1 MSGPPTWFNSRSW
14 SRVTQDLP
22 EGAIR
27 RYVVEDKPDPATPL
41 SQARLLAVDVETTGL
56 DPKKDQILSIGFVPV
71 NGTQIDLAGA
81 GHVLVR
87 AGVEVGDSASIH
99 GITDD
104 ALTDALTPAEALE
117 VIFGALHARVMICH
131 HAAIETGF
139 LGTACNTVHGF
150 RPRLSVV
157 DTLALQFRLLSQ
169 GFDDEPPPGSLRL
182 WTARS
187 QFGLPRYAAH
197 NALTDALACA
207 ELYLAQTAE
216 LQAATP
222 RPLTLK
228 AVLKY

>member
-1 MSGPPTWFNSRSW
+1 MWFNSRSW
-14 SRVTQDLP
+14 SQVTRNMPDGP
-22 EGAIR
+22 IR
-27 RYVVEDKPDPATPL
+27 AYVVDDKPDPATPL
-41 SQARLLAVDVETTGL
+41 PQARLLAVDVETTGL
-56 DPKKDQILSIGFVPV
+56 DPKRDQILSIGFVPV
-71 NGTQIDLAGA
+71 NGAQIDLSGA

-87 AGVEVGDSASIH
+87 SEVEVGDSARIH

-104 ALTDALTPAEALE
+104 ALTDALTPAEALD
-117 VIFGALHARVMICH
+117 VVFAALHGRVMICH

-139 LGTACNTVHGF
+139 LGNACNAVHGF

-169 GFDDEPPPGSLRL
+169 GFDDEPPQGSLRL

-207 ELYLAQTAE
+207 ELYLAQAAE
-216 LQAATP
+216 LQASSTKA
-222 RPLTLK
+222 LTLK
-228 AVLKY
+228 SVLKY